1 MAAANKAISRWS
13 AITILSSA
21 LLLFQVQPMAS
32 KAILSW
38 FGGASSVWT
47 TSMLFF
53 QTILV
58 AGYCYAHLMSR
69 WPIQRQ
75 FKIHAMLVLS
85 ACVFLPLSFA
95 APEATKASI
104 HPIPTILLLLL
115 ATVGLP
121 YFVLSTTGPLVQSWY
136 GLTQGQGTPYRLY
149 SLSNI
154 GSLTALITYPFLMEV
169 YLDIPT
175 QSQVWSLG
183 YLLFA
188 LSVGALGWQ
197 CVQLG
202 GSTKVESEPPK
213 TVVKPAPNIKQ
224 ALKWTGLAALAS
236 TLLLAVTDQLTQD
249 VAVIPFLWILPLAIY
264 LFSFIIAFDNSKW
277 YFRKSFATATATGI
291 LVLSLYYIR
300 ETADNY
306 LGTPL
311 FQSIAENVIVYTTM
325 VAIVFF
331 LICMTCHGELF
342 RLRPDKQHLTFYYLC
357 VSIGGAFGGFFVS
370 VVCPLI
376 FSQYHEYHLGLITTF
391 TLAGLILVKQV
402 LNKNG
407 VLQLTVVIPVGLAFG
422 LVVLSQWQMTQN
434 QAAIAT
440 RSFYGTLQVSPK
452 TYAHDPGKQY
462 LELRHGR
469 VVHGSQII
477 DDSLSIKPTTYYG
490 LNSGIGQVF
499 KVLEDRADK
508 DITAVGLGVG
518 TLSVYARRGD
528 VLRFYEINPDVI
540 EIAQT
545 HFSYLEKS
553 PTNIETIA
561 VDGRMGIQS
570 LPSNSTDLLI
580 LDAFSSDAI
589 PVHLLALEAF
599 DVYLDRLRRDGVICV
614 HISNNH
620 LDLTPVLFGIAQ
632 HHDLSFRVINSTGKE
647 DTFDAQWGIF
657 STNTQFTAMLD
668 EQTSAIQPTNI
679 KQISPWTDHY
689 SNLLQIIK

>member
-1 MAAANKAISRWS
+1 MAAVNKSISRWS

-32 KAILSW
+32 KAILAW

-69 WPIQRQ
+69 WTIQRQ
-75 FKIHAMLVLS
+75 FKIHAVLVLS
-85 ACVFLPLSFA
+85 ACIFLPLSFA
-95 APEATKASI
+95 APEATKASAQ
-104 HPIPTILLLLL
+104 PISTILLLLL

-136 GLTQGQGTPYRLY
+136 GLTQGKGTPYRLY

-175 QSQVWSLG
+175 QSEVWSIS
-183 YLLFA
+183 YLFFA

-197 CVQLG
+197 CTRY
-202 GSTKVESEPPK
+202 GSIVKVEPAAFRTIAEP
-213 TVVKPAPNIKQ
+213 TPNIKQ
-224 ALKWTGLAALAS
+224 TLTWTGLAALAS
-236 TLLLAVTDQLTQD
+236 TLLLAVTNQLTQD

-264 LFSFIIAFDNSKW
+264 LFSFIITFDNSKW
-277 YFRKSFATATATGI
+277 YFRKSFASATATGI
-291 LVLSLYYIR
+291 LILSLYYIR
-300 ETADNY
+300 ETADHY

-311 FQSIAENVIVYTTM
+311 FQRIAENVVVYTIM
-325 VAIVFF
+325 MALVFF

-342 RLRPDKQHLTFYYLC
+342 RLRPAKQHLTLYYLC
-357 VSIGGAFGGFFVS
+357 ISIGGALGGFFVS
-370 VVCPLI
+370 VICPLI
-376 FSQYHEYHLGLITTF
+376 FSQYHEYHLGLIVTF

-402 LNKNG
+402 LNKNSA
-407 VLQLTVVIPVGLAFG
+407 LQLAVVIPVGLSFG
-422 LVVLSQWQMTQN
+422 LVILSQWQMTQN
-434 QAAIAT
+434 QAVIAT
-440 RSFYGTLQVSPK
+440 RSFYGTLQVSQR
-452 TYAHDPGKQY
+452 AHDHDQNKHY

-469 VVHGSQII
+469 VVHGSQMI
-477 DDSLSIKPTTYYG
+477 DDSLSLKPTTYYG
-490 LNSGIGQVF
+490 LDSGIGQVF
-499 KVLEDRADK
+499 KVLEPRADI

-528 VLRFYEINPDVI
+528 VLRFYEINPEVI
-540 EIAQT
+540 KIAHT
-545 HFSYLEKS
+545 HFRYLKKS
-553 PTNIETIA
+553 STNVETIA

-589 PVHLLALEAF
+589 PVHLLTLEAF
-599 DVYLDRLRRDGVICV
+599 DIYLDRLRKDGVICV

-620 LDLTPVLFGIAQ
+620 LDLTPVLDGIAQ
-632 HHDLSFRVINSTGKE
+632 HHDLSLRVINSTGKE

-668 EQTSAIQPTNI
+668 EQTSAFRPENI
-679 KQISPWTDHY
+679 KQISTWTDHY
-689 SNLLQIIK
+689 SNLIHIIK

>member
-1 MAAANKAISRWS
+1 
-13 AITILSSA
+13 
-21 LLLFQVQPMAS
+21 MAS
-32 KAILSW
+32 KAILAW

-69 WPIQRQ
+69 WTIQRQ
-75 FKIHAMLVLS
+75 FKIHAVLVLS
-85 ACVFLPLSFA
+85 ACIFLPLSFA
-95 APEATKASI
+95 APEATKASAQ
-104 HPIPTILLLLL
+104 PISTILLLLL

-136 GLTQGQGTPYRLY
+136 GLTQGKGTPYRLY

-175 QSQVWSLG
+175 QSEVWSIS
-183 YLLFA
+183 YLFFA

-197 CVQLG
+197 CTRQ
-202 GSTKVESEPPK
+202 GSIVKVEPAAFRTIAE
-213 TVVKPAPNIKQ
+213 PAPNIKQ
-224 ALKWTGLAALAS
+224 TLKWTGLAALAS

-264 LFSFIIAFDNSKW
+264 LFSFIITFDNSKW
-277 YFRKSFATATATGI
+277 YFRKSFASATATGI
-291 LVLSLYYIR
+291 LILSLYYIR
-300 ETADNY
+300 ETADHY

-311 FQSIAENVIVYTTM
+311 FQSIAENVVVYTIMM
-325 VAIVFF
+325 VLVFF

-342 RLRPDKQHLTFYYLC
+342 RLRPAKQHLTLYYLC
-357 VSIGGAFGGFFVS
+357 ISIGGALGGFFVS
-370 VVCPLI
+370 VICPLM
-376 FSQYHEYHLGLITTF
+376 FSQYHEYHLGLIVAF
-391 TLAGLILVKQV
+391 TLASLILVKQV

-407 VLQLTVVIPVGLAFG
+407 ALQLAVVIPVGLSFG
-422 LVVLSQWQMTQN
+422 LVILSQWQMTQN
-434 QAAIAT
+434 QAVIAT
-440 RSFYGTLQVSPK
+440 RSFYGTLQVSQR
-452 TYAHDPGKQY
+452 THDHDKNKHY

-469 VVHGSQII
+469 VVHGSQMI
-477 DDSLSIKPTTYYG
+477 DDSLSLKPTTYYG
-490 LNSGIGQVF
+490 LDSGIGQVF
-499 KVLEDRADK
+499 KVLEPRADI

-528 VLRFYEINPDVI
+528 VLRFYEINPEVI
-540 EIAQT
+540 KIAHT
-545 HFSYLEKS
+545 HFRYLKKS
-553 PTNIETIA
+553 STNVETIA

-589 PVHLLALEAF
+589 PVHLLTLEAF
-599 DVYLDRLRRDGVICV
+599 DIYLDRLRKDGVICV

-620 LDLTPVLFGIAQ
+620 LDLTPVLDGIAQ
-632 HHDLSFRVINSTGKE
+632 HHDLSLRVINSTGKE

-668 EQTSAIQPTNI
+668 EQTSAFQPENI
-679 KQISPWTDHY
+679 KQISTWTDHY
-689 SNLLQIIK
+689 SNLIHIIK

>member
-1 MAAANKAISRWS
+1 
-13 AITILSSA
+13 
-21 LLLFQVQPMAS
+21 MAS
-32 KAILSW
+32 KAILAW

-69 WPIQRQ
+69 WTIQRQ
-75 FKIHAMLVLS
+75 FKIHAVLVLS
-85 ACVFLPLSFA
+85 ACIFLPLSFA
-95 APEATKASI
+95 APEATKASAQ
-104 HPIPTILLLLL
+104 PISTILLLLL

-136 GLTQGQGTPYRLY
+136 GLTQGKGTPYRLY

-175 QSQVWSLG
+175 QSEVWSIS
-183 YLLFA
+183 YLFFA

-197 CVQLG
+197 CTRQ
-202 GSTKVESEPPK
+202 GSIVKVEPAAFRTIAEP
-213 TVVKPAPNIKQ
+213 TPNIKQ
-224 ALKWTGLAALAS
+224 TLTWTGLAALAS

-264 LFSFIIAFDNSKW
+264 LFSFIITFDNSKW
-277 YFRKSFATATATGI
+277 YFRKSFASATATGI
-291 LVLSLYYIR
+291 LILSLYYIR
-300 ETADNY
+300 ETADHY

-311 FQSIAENVIVYTTM
+311 FQRIAENVVVYTIM
-325 VAIVFF
+325 MALVFF

-342 RLRPDKQHLTFYYLC
+342 RLRPAKQHLTLYYLC
-357 VSIGGAFGGFFVS
+357 ISIGGALGGFFVS
-370 VVCPLI
+370 VICPLI
-376 FSQYHEYHLGLITTF
+376 FSQYHEYHLGLIVTF

-407 VLQLTVVIPVGLAFG
+407 ALQLAVVIPVGLSFG
-422 LVVLSQWQMTQN
+422 LVILSQWQMTQN
-434 QAAIAT
+434 QAVIAT
-440 RSFYGTLQVSPK
+440 RSFYGTLQVSQR
-452 TYAHDPGKQY
+452 AHDHDQNKHY

-469 VVHGSQII
+469 VVHGSQMI
-477 DDSLSIKPTTYYG
+477 DDSLSLKPTTYYG
-490 LNSGIGQVF
+490 LDSGIGQVF
-499 KVLEDRADK
+499 KVLEPRADI

-528 VLRFYEINPDVI
+528 VLRFYEINPEVI
-540 EIAQT
+540 KIAHT
-545 HFSYLEKS
+545 HFRYLKKS
-553 PTNIETIA
+553 STNVETIA

-589 PVHLLALEAF
+589 PVHLLTLEAF
-599 DVYLDRLRRDGVICV
+599 DIYLDRLRKDGVICV

-620 LDLTPVLFGIAQ
+620 LDLTPVLDGIAQ
-632 HHDLSFRVINSTGKE
+632 HHDLSLRVINSTGKE

-668 EQTSAIQPTNI
+668 EQTSAFQPENI
-679 KQISPWTDHY
+679 KQISTWTDHY
-689 SNLLQIIK
+689 SNLIHIIK